1 MIPAPEFVRNSIPK
15 HQEQNQHTRLL
26 LWWRT
31 LIFLELI
38 IRFARKSIMDMEAV
52 RAYLLAK
59 VNAVESAPFGSQT
72 LTYRINGQ
80 VFALITQGDSPLH
93 LTLRCDPERALLLR
107 GMYHAVRPGV
117 YMNKRHWNTVT
128 LDGSIPTEAIID
140 MIEESYALTVQ
151 SVEHHW
157 SM

>member
-1 MIPAPEFVRNSIPK
+1 
-15 HQEQNQHTRLL
+15 
-26 LWWRT
+26 
-31 LIFLELI
+31 
-38 IRFARKSIMDMEAV
+38 MDMEAV
-52 RAYLLAK
+52 RSYLLAK
-59 VNAVESAPFGSQT
+59 ANAVESVSFGSRT
-72 LTYRINGQ
+72 LAYRVNDQI
-80 VFALITQGDSPLH
+80 FALVTQGDPPLR

-107 GMYHAVRPGV
+107 GMYQSVRPGV

-157 SM
+157 SV